1 MESVDH
7 DFVDGEAVILAG
19 VLLNKDP
26 HFIGELIRGHV
37 NFIAAIKIEE
47 ISPGPDLAH
56 QGIEL

>member
-1 MESVDH
+1 MEPVDH
-7 DFVDGEAVILAG
+7 DFVNGEAVILAG

-56 QGIEL
+56 

>member
-1 MESVDH
+1 MEPVDH

-37 NFIAAIKIEE
+37 NFVASVEIEE

-56 QGIEL
+56 